1 MKKELNLFFK
11 NIKTYIDYLMT
22 LGFQKLGVHFISL
35 VFMVFI
41 GLLLYIPIG
50 LLADLVIQGIGIV
63 PNVPVIVITIIDY
76 VFAIISFIAFLA
88 TFIYMFNRRFEEKYI
103 KEINGEVEETEVSEE
118 PKVLEKED
126 KKVEEVKEEV
136 TDSKE
141 EKELEE
147 VDEMVKVVQPEDEME
162 LPEEEE

>member
-88 TFIYMFNRRFEEKYI
+88 TFI
-103 KEINGEVEETEVSEE
+103 
-118 PKVLEKED
+118 
-126 KKVEEVKEEV
+126 
-136 TDSKE
+136 
-141 EKELEE
+141 
-147 VDEMVKVVQPEDEME
+147 
-162 LPEEEE
+162 